1 MIFTKTSDADFNE
14 LFSEL
19 LERGK
24 MDIEHVSGIVGGIIN
39 EIKTDKNSALKQHI
53 AKFDNW
59 APQTDADLKIDTASM
74 EKAYKEL
81 DAELKSALHLA
92 YDRIQKAYIS

>member
-1 MIFTKTSDADFNE
+1 MIFTKTTAVDFNE

-39 EIKTDKNSALKQHI
+39 EIKSEKNGALKKTYRQV
-53 AKFDNW
+53 
-59 APQTDADLKIDTASM
+59 
-74 EKAYKEL
+74 
-81 DAELKSALHLA
+81 
-92 YDRIQKAYIS
+92 R